1 MRKKLKALLIVV
13 CAASLHTQLR
23 AQYYY
28 YNDRYYDNAVVFE
41 LGASGGIMNC
51 LTDLGGNKG
60 IGKKFIKDLNWKN
73 TRPSFGVYLL
83 ANYED
88 KLALRLEGTF
98 GEVMAYD
105 SILKDVA
112 ATTTGRYE
120 RNLSFKSRISEVQ
133 LALEVH
139 PLMFRKF
146 DDDDPPR
153 FSPYAIAGA
162 GYFSFDPKA
171 KLGGTWYSLQ
181 PLRLEGQGFKEYPDR
196 KPYKLNQINIVSGIG
211 VKYQISPMFNAR
223 LEFVHRTLFTDY
235 LDDVSLDSYIDPSL
249 FNNYLT
255 PAQAAVAQ
263 QLYQRKSE
271 ITPEEP
277 ATSINERG
285 DPKNNDSY
293 FSFQFKLGMILGRQ
307 RR

>member
-1 MRKKLKALLIVV
+1 MMMKKLVALIVMV
-13 CAASLHTQLR
+13 CSILTHLK

-41 LGASGGIMNC
+41 LGVSGGVMNC

-73 TRPSFGVYLL
+73 TKPSFGAYFL

-112 ATTTGRYE
+112 PTTTGRYE
-120 RNLSFKSRISEVQ
+120 RNLSFKSRISEFQ

-146 DDDDPPR
+146 DNEDPPR

-171 KLGGTWYSLQ
+171 SVGGVWYSLQ
-181 PLRLEGQGFKEYPDR
+181 PLRLEGQGFKEYPDK
-196 KPYKLNQINIVSGIG
+196 KPYKLSQVNIVSGIG
-211 VKYQISPMFNAR
+211 LRYQISPMFNAR
-223 LEFVHRTLFTDY
+223 MEFVHRTLFTDY
-235 LDDVSLDSYIDPSL
+235 LDDASSDSYIDPAL

-255 PAQAAVAQ
+255 PTQAAIAR
-263 QLYQRKSE
+263 QLYERKSE

-293 FSFQFKLGMILGRQ
+293 FTFQFKLGMALGRQ

>member
-1 MRKKLKALLIVV
+1 MIKKLVALIVMV
-13 CAASLHTQLR
+13 CSILTHLN

-41 LGASGGIMNC
+41 LGVSGGVMNC

-60 IGKKFIKDLNWKN
+60 IGKKFIKDLNLKN
-73 TRPSFGVYLL
+73 TRPSFGAYFL

-112 ATTTGRYE
+112 STTTGRYE
-120 RNLSFKSRISEVQ
+120 RNLSFKSRISEFQ

-139 PLMFRKF
+139 PLMFRNF
-146 DDDDPPR
+146 DNEDPPR

-171 KLGGTWYSLQ
+171 SLGGVWYSLQ
-181 PLRLEGQGFKEYPDR
+181 PLRLEGQGFKEYPDK
-196 KPYKLNQINIVSGIG
+196 KPYKLSQVNIVSGIG
-211 VKYQISPMFNAR
+211 LRYQISPMFNAR
-223 LEFVHRTLFTDY
+223 MEFVHRTLFTDY
-235 LDDVSLDSYIDPSL
+235 LDDASSDSYIDPAL

-255 PAQAAVAQ
+255 PTQAAIAR
-263 QLYQRKSE
+263 QLYERKSE

-277 ATSINERG
+277 ATSISERG

-293 FSFQFKLGMILGRQ
+293 FTFQFKLGMALGRQ